1 MLGSDGVRSQSARYE
16 DGTAAASGPGMSRH
30 ESPSRCDVAG
40 EHLRRAIMS
49 VAMQSAPTS
58 LMRRIT
64 FVPLLFILFVLPTQ
78 TQENRRRIDV
88 SQLGPQVGDR
98 VPEFTLLDQ
107 TGKAQSLQSIMGRRG
122 AMLVFVRSADW

>member
-1 MLGSDGVRSQSARYE
+1 M
-16 DGTAAASGPGMSRH
+16 RH
-30 ESPSRCDVAG
+30 
-40 EHLRRAIMS
+40 
-49 VAMQSAPTS
+49 
-58 LMRRIT
+58 LM
-64 FVPLLFILFVLPTQ
+64 FVPVLLVLLVLPTQ
-78 TQENRRRIDV
+78 TQENRTRINV